1 MASQHGKPDSGLF
14 GWLSRKLAPPERR
27 ADDADEERPDAWPSF
42 VRLRRRPKPLVRL
55 VRWEPADAEP
65 ASGRE
70 TDNSWDLFMSQELLL
85 EVREHLAAA
94 PEHEAFG
101 FLVGRLYY
109 CPWTKSSYV
118 LGDGALKSP
127 DPLAS
132 GQNEAQ
138 FRDTWHA
145 AWKEAR
151 GQDAEIIGWYHRHGL
166 LGVQLSQH
174 DLELHKT
181 FFPEAWQSA
190 LVLVL
195 GQNGNRGGF
204 IRRKEGQ
211 LFFNRSLTGFY
222 ELAGPDVDWTEDV
235 RPTVLDWD
243 NHSAEN
249 RVRLLDLPE
258 LPDSRPPVVESD
270 EAESGSEESRDERTD
285 EGTSGGPGA
294 VTAAAAELDTTV
306 ESVESKDPSLEADE
320 GGSEAFF
327 EAIQPLSGYNPIEG
341 SVDHS
346 ETPPESEPTV
356 GEAVR
361 PEKAAPKRKRSRS
374 AGTRLDPT
382 DPDLAEFFEVVK
394 GPAPYSAEKA
404 EPTVDPSDIPLAG
417 PAPEPVETRH
427 EPQRVVP
434 EYPKRE
440 SPEDAARPGRRAE
453 RQALTSRAPEGLP
466 FLLEAEEAPHPE
478 LPGEATVRS
487 LANQIDEILA
497 LSEPAVPEARP
508 APRAAHVDSTSDW
521 FYDYNV
527 PVVMPSPNR
536 LAVPELLRQQWKLA
550 AGAAAVV
557 LIAVVMILRAI
568 LGGAPSDLDAI
579 RPAGVTA
586 YSDSQLQQ
594 LGRAVA
600 RQIVAYDERRADFEL
615 GRIDCASLA
624 LGHTQISQAFAAYS
638 EHFAIVGAR
647 LPAAD
652 RMEYQRLA
660 SEVTAAT
667 RHFKQ
672 AGCASE

>member
-1 MASQHGKPDSGLF
+1 
-14 GWLSRKLAPPERR
+14 
-27 ADDADEERPDAWPSF
+27 
-42 VRLRRRPKPLVRL
+42 V

-65 ASGRE
+65 ASGPE
-70 TDNSWDLFMSQELLL
+70 TDDSWDLFMSQELLL

-151 GQDAEIIGWYHRHGL
+151 GQDAEIVGWYHRHGL

-174 DLELHKT
+174 DVELHKT

-195 GQNGNRGGF
+195 GQGGNRGGF
-204 IRRKEGQ
+204 VRRKEGQ

-222 ELAGPDVDWTEDV
+222 ELADPDVDWTEDV

-258 LPDSRPPVVESD
+258 LPDSRSPVVKSD
-270 EAESGSEESRDERTD
+270 EAESGSQESRNERSD
-285 EGTSGGPGA
+285 EGTSFGPGA
-294 VTAAAAELDTTV
+294 VTAAPVQLDARV
-306 ESVESKDPSLEADE
+306 ESVEPKDTLLDTDE
-320 GGSEAFF
+320 GRSEAFVD
-327 EAIQPLSGYNPIEG
+327 AIQPLSGYDPIEG

-346 ETPPESEPTV
+346 ETLPEPEPTV

-361 PEKAAPKRKRSRS
+361 PEKATPERKHSRS
-374 AGTRLDPT
+374 AGARLDPT
-382 DPDLAEFFEVVK
+382 DPDL
-394 GPAPYSAEKA
+394 P
-404 EPTVDPSDIPLAG
+404 VDPSDIPLAG
-417 PAPEPVETRH
+417 PEPEPVETRH
-427 EPQRVVP
+427 EPQRVAP
-434 EYPKRE
+434 DHPKRE
-440 SPEDAARPGRRAE
+440 SPEEAARPGRRVE
-453 RQALTSRAPEGLP
+453 RQAPTSKAPEGLP

-478 LPGEATVRS
+478 LPGEATIRS

-497 LSEPAVPEARP
+497 LSESAVPEASP
-508 APRAAHVDSTSDW
+508 APRAAHVDSASDR

-527 PVVMPSPNR
+527 PIVMPSPDR
-536 LAVPELLRQQWKLA
+536 LAVPELMRQHWKLA
-550 AGAAAVV
+550 AGAGAVV
-557 LIAVVMILRAI
+557 LIVVVMILRAMM
-568 LGGAPSDLDAI
+568 GQAPTDPAAF
-579 RPAGVTA
+579 RPAAVTA
-586 YSDSQLQQ
+586 YNDIQFQQ

-624 LGHTQISQAFAAYS
+624 LGHTEISQAFAAYS
-638 EHFAIVGAR
+638 ERFAVVGTR

-660 SEVTAAT
+660 SEATAVT
-667 RHFKQ
+667 RHFEQ